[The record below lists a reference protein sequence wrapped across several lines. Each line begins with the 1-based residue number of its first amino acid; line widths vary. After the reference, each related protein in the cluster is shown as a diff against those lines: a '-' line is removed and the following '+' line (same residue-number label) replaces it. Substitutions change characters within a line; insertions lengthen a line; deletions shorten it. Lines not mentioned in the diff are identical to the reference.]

1 MVKISM
7 NNWKQ
12 AFTNNESWIPE
23 EEEQCLW
30 NEYQIRSGIKLLVQ
44 NCPAIISDKEFQF
57 EQHDAPVEF
66 LYCLSGSTT
75 VSLRDARGEQI
86 ELQTQ
91 TGHFTCS
98 YLPHCCGISKTQ
110 SGTPLQA
117 VGLQVSLETLSSIVS
132 KEKCSFL
139 SLVEGAA
146 SKKYVCPFFTEA
158 VIPMSLQ
165 ISAKQILECP
175 LEGNFKK
182 MFLEYKA
189 LELLYTQFS
198 LLDSI
203 AAFSKGITDFE
214 EKATRKAYIILME
227 DISAPPS
234 LPGLAKNVG
243 LSHTRLNK
251 LFRLIYGNTVF
262 GILRKER
269 LECAR
274 RLLEDG
280 RRNVSEIAYECGF
293 SSPSHLSR
301 AFVEQFG
308 SQPKKYQTEHMMRQA
323 SLDQHLNFNVN

>member
-1 MVKISM
+1 M

-12 AFTNNESWIPE
+12 AFTDNESWIHE

-44 NCPAIISDKEFQF
+44 NCPAIMSDRKFQF

-75 VSLRDARGEQI
+75 ISFRDAHGDPK

-91 TGHFTCS
+91 TGHCTCS
-98 YLPHCCGISKTQ
+98 YLPHCCGISKTR

-117 VGLQVSLETLSSIVS
+117 VGLQVSLETISSIVP
-132 KEKCSFL
+132 KEKCSFI
-139 SLVEGAA
+139 SMVEGTA
-146 SKKYVCPFFTEA
+146 SEKDVCPFFTDTA
-158 VIPMSLQ
+158 IPLSLQ
-165 ISAKQILECP
+165 ISAKQILECT

-189 LELLYTQFS
+189 LELLYTQLS

-203 AAFSKGITDFE
+203 AAFSKSITDFE
-214 EKATRKAYIILME
+214 EKATRKAYAILME

-234 LPGLAKNVG
+234 LPGLAKAVG

-251 LFRLIYGNTVF
+251 LFRLIYGDTVF

-301 AFVEQFG
+301 AFVRQFG
-308 SQPKKYQTEHMMRQA
+308 SQPKKYQTEHMIRQA
-323 SLDQHLNFNVN
+323 SFDQHLNLNVN